1 MRNIFLLLITAS
13 VLSVADSH
21 FGITNIAYSQPSK
34 INPTIDNQF
43 DIYKVTV
50 KKTHVGDIDIG
61 YKVLGNVSNNNSNNS
76 NVIVLISGGSN
87 TMNFWP
93 PYMLNKL
100 TSNNTV
106 LIFDSRGIGNSTS
119 GNKTF
124 SIGQFASDTIGLLD
138 ALNISKKVDVLGF
151 SLGSLVAQEIA
162 YMHPERVNRLILYG
176 SLCGGKKLIPPSPA
190 LMKFIDSIENPQNL
204 TDIEKEKILGDVLF
218 PEKWIRENPNY
229 LKEIPK
235 HGVSIS
241 PQNARQLKGAFF
253 TWVQSESCSK
263 LNTIE
268 LPTLIIVGSEDNTTP
283 AGNSLNL
290 VKGILGAWLV
300 QIKGGGHGVMFQYPE
315 EFTRILQ
322 TFIAAAT
329 PSGTMSKQ

>member
-1 MRNIFLLLITAS
+1 MPLEMQNIFLLLITAS
-13 VLSVADSH
+13 VNMLSVADSH
-21 FGITNIAYSQPSK
+21 FGITNIAYSQSGK
-34 INPTIDNQF
+34 IDSATGNQF
-43 DIYKVTV
+43 DIYKVPI
-50 KKTHVGDIDIG
+50 KKAHVGDIDIG
-61 YKVLGNVSNNNSNNS
+61 YKILGNVSSNNSNNS
-76 NVIVLISGGSN
+76 NVMVLISGGSN

-93 PYMLNKL
+93 PYMLNEL
-100 TSNNTV
+100 SLNNTV

-124 SIGQFASDTIGLLD
+124 SIGQFANDT
-138 ALNISKKVDVLGF
+138 V
-151 SLGSLVAQEIA
+151 GS
-162 YMHPERVNRLILYG
+162 YG
-176 SLCGGKKLIPPSPA
+176 SLCGGKELIPPSPA

-204 TDIEKEKILGDVLF
+204 TDVEKEKILSDVLF

-229 LKEIPK
+229 LEEIPK

-241 PQNARQLKGAFF
+241 PQNAGQLKEAFF

-290 VKGILGAWLV
+290 VKGIPGAWLV

-322 TFIAAAT
+322 TFMAAAT
-329 PSGTMSKQ
+329 PSGTMPKQ